1 MVEALVTRTGCSVML
16 GGIGAV
22 TDADMYVGVLSGSVL
37 FAGEAVAVA
46 VAVLSFA
53 FWGDFFFF
61 LVTSVQPS
69 SFF

>member
-1 MVEALVTRTGCSVML
+1 ML

-22 TDADMYVGVLSGSVL
+22 TDAGMCVGFLSGSML
-37 FAGEAVAVA
+37 FAEEAVAV
-46 VAVLSFA
+46 LTFA

-69 SFF
+69 SAFLGWA